1 MNNKETGI
9 STEQAADLF
18 EALLV
23 LEIQNQE
30 KLIEISNDTS
40 PSEDLN
46 K

>member
-1 MNNKETGI
+1 MNSKETGI

-23 LEIQNQE
+23 LEIQNQN
-30 KLIEISNDTS
+30 KLIEVLDKTSNF
-40 PSEDLN
+40 EDLT